1 LHPASRGSAAATRV
15 LTQRVLTASW
25 QKEVC
30 VARIAIV
37 ASARFPLR
45 RPFAGGLEAL
55 TYHLATRLRARGHEV
70 VIYASADSDPTLGA
84 RPIVSEALRLELTEA
99 AKRDPSMVAEPFLEE
114 HHAYLA
120 LMLELQGGGVDVVHN
135 HALHYLP
142 IAMAPGLPVPVLTTL
157 HTPPTPWLESA
168 MATLPRSAT
177 NVSFVSVSQ
186 ANARS
191 WRCRERIDVVPNGIP
206 LDDWPYQPEPT
217 GDHLVWFGRLVPEK
231 GAHLAVDV
239 ARRCGRRLL
248 LAGPVGD
255 AAYVREAITPRLGAD
270 VEYAGHLDLTE
281 LAALVGSAA
290 AVLATPR
297 WEEPYG
303 LTVPES
309 LACGTPVVAFRRGAM
324 PELLDEATGVLVAPD
339 DVEAMA
345 AAVEVAVTRDR
356 AACRRRAETT
366 CSIEAMTD
374 RYEALYAEL
383 AA

>member
-1 LHPASRGSAAATRV
+1 M
-15 LTQRVLTASW
+15 
-25 QKEVC
+25 
-30 VARIAIV
+30 ARIAII

-55 TYHLATRLRARGHEV
+55 TYHLATDLRARDHEV
-70 VIYASADSDPTLGA
+70 VIYASAGSDPALGA
-84 RPIVSEALRLELTEA
+84 RPILSEAVRLELTEA

-120 LMLELQGGGVDVVHN
+120 LMLELQGGDVDVVHN

-142 IAMAPGLPVPVLTTL
+142 IAMAPGLPVPLLTTL

-168 MATLPRSAT
+168 MATLPGSAT
-177 NVSFVSVSQ
+177 NVSFVSVSR

-191 WRCRERIDVVPNGIP
+191 WRCQERILDVVPNGIP
-206 LDDWPYQPEPT
+206 LGEWPYRPEPA
-217 GDHLVWFGRLVPEK
+217 GDELVWFGRLVPEK
-231 GAHLAVDV
+231 GAHLAIEA

-255 AAYVREAITPRLGAD
+255 EAYVREAITPSLGAD
-270 VEYAGHLDLTE
+270 VAYAGHLDVAE
-281 LAALVGSAA
+281 LAGLVGSAA

-303 LTVPES
+303 LTVAES

-324 PELLDEATGVLVAPD
+324 PELLDEQTGVLVGPD

-345 AAVEVAVTRDR
+345 AGVEVAVTLDR
-356 AACRRRAETT
+356 AACRRRAEAT
-366 CSIEAMTD
+366 CSIDAMTD